1 MEEGFEEKIE
11 TFIPISHQIWRKLG
25 RRKMILVNTT
35 KESDNTSS

>member
-11 TFIPISHQIWRKLG
+11 TFFPISHQNWRKLG
-25 RRKMILVNTT
+25 RRKIILVNTT